1 MTATAHTT
9 HGTAGPGDLAE
20 QSERPLVLTA
30 PGQTPPGVD
39 ERAWDLWVARMLP
52 GPLLGLVGC
61 GLPAQPVE
69 IEKGIA

>member
-1 MTATAHTT
+1 M
-9 HGTAGPGDLAE
+9 
-20 QSERPLVLTA
+20 LTA

-52 GPLLGLVGC
+52 GPLLGLVSC
-61 GLPAQPVE
+61 GLPAQPAE